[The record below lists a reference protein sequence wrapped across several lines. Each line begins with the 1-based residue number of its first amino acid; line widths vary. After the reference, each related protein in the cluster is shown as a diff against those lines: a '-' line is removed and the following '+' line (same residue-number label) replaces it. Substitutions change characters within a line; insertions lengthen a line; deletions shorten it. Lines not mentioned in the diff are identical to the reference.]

1 NGAKEVHACCAHAV
15 LSGPAIERIN
25 NSQIKSL
32 VVTNSIP
39 LADKGERCDKIKVLS
54 VGELLGEAIS
64 RIHSEDSVSYLF
76 V

>member
-1 NGAKEVHACCAHAV
+1 V

-25 NSQIKSL
+25 ESCLKTL

-39 LADKGERCDKIKVLS
+39 LDERKSECDKIEVLS
-54 VGELLGEAIS
+54 VGELLGEAIK
-64 RIHSEDSVSYLF
+64 RIHGEDSVSFLF